1 MKRFS
6 SLISHLSSLKFDRR
20 FTLIELLVVIA
31 IIAILAAMLL
41 PALNQAREKAKAI
54 SCTSLMKQLHTPEAM
69 YQEDNQ
75 GYCTAQK
82 QGGVWETSP
91 GVMKAEPGHKLWSH
105 AQAPYAWQLFLRKAK
120 TKTGAKTIAPPAC
133 SSAIAED
140 NSLMVQKSSGEGL
153 LQLWRDTGGVQ
164 EEIGAYGMFRTGSGY
179 YYSGGTT
186 APYGFKASRIVGP
199 SHKGYLFENYYYGP
213 YNVDFWNLDRRG
225 NTWYRHLGGGKRV
238 NVLFCDGHVGPVE
251 RIASTAKIGDLS
263 AMDYYTVFS
272 K

>member
-54 SCTSLMKQLHTPEAM
+54 SCTSLMKQLHMPEAM

-82 QGGVWETSP
+82 QGGVWESSP
-91 GVMKAEPGHKLWSH
+91 GVMTTSVGHKLWSH
-105 AQAPYAWQLFLRKAK
+105 AQAPYAWSLFLRKAK
-120 TKTGAKTIAPPAC
+120 TKTAAMSIAPPTC
-133 SSAIAED
+133 SSAIAE
-140 NSLMVQKSSGEGL
+140 SGGLTVQKSAGPAL
-153 LQLWRDTGGVQ
+153 FQLWKDNGGVQ
-164 EEIGAYGMFRTGSGY
+164 TEIGSYGMFRSGSGY
-179 YYSGGTT
+179 YYSGGT
-186 APYGFKASRIVGP
+186 APYGYKASKIVGP
-199 SHKGYLFENYYYGP
+199 SHKGDLFENYYYGP
-213 YNVDFWNLDRRG
+213 YDTDYWDLDYRG
-225 NTWYRHLGGGKRV
+225 NTWFRHLGGGRRV
-238 NVLFCDGHVGPVE
+238 NVLFYDGHVGIVE
-251 RIASTAKIGDLS
+251 RVSHTAMIGDLT
-263 AMDYYTVFS
+263 ALDYYTVLN